1 MRQFTI
7 RDIAIALLLAAALVV
22 VYFLSP
28 GSTGVFIYQEF

>member
-1 MRQFTI
+1 MRQVTI
-7 RDIAIALLLAAALVV
+7 RDVTLALLLAATLVL

>member
-7 RDIAIALLLAAALVV
+7 RDVAVALLLAASLVL